1 MKNRFLSLLCVLAL
15 CLGLLPVTAL
25 AVDTAPQ
32 TLYVG
37 STTITAGYW
46 TSSDDG
52 TNWTS
57 PQEEPTGDSYI
68 YYDGQ
73 GTLKLHNATIQGGSN
88 TGSAPFGSG
97 IYALSSSGQP
107 VALTIELIGTN
118 TITGTFGIFLNA
130 EIDASSYGTNATL
143 TITGENNG
151 SLEVSGSNHGIF
163 VISGTGKASLTINDA
178 SVVAK
183 TTQTYS
189 GCAGVCVQSGAS
201 ATNSPNI
208 SLSVDGGS
216 LTASGTGSNDG
227 ILFYVGQ
234 SQATGATTSLTVS
247 ENAIVDA
254 RNGGIKALKISETL
268 PTPTPTGNNSSGIV
282 FDDKN
287 GTVYGTVELQNDLTI
302 NEGETLTVPDD
313 SSLNCNGN
321 LTNNGTILASGGTV
335 TGKLKGSANDIQT
348 PSITAQ
354 PTDQTVTEGQ
364 SATFTVEASAGSETP
379 TYQWQQKTAAS
390 GSDWTDISQE
400 TSASYTISSTTT
412 SMSGNQY
419 RCVVKSA
426 SGVSVI
432 SSAATLTVKKSVSPT
447 SYSISADVAPA
458 GAGTVTVNGSG
469 TSATVTANSDVTLT
483 ATSNEGYR
491 FVGWK
496 AVPDTVTIQDN
507 KFTMP
512 ASDVTVTAQFAKVV
526 TGVSLDKTSLSL
538 YTGST
543 GTLTATVEPDDA
555 TNQNVTWQSD
565 NANVATVQNGT
576 VTAVGAGETTITV
589 QTQDGNYTATCHV
602 TVTQSTYSISADTTA
617 LNFGS
622 VYTGYAQ
629 PAAQTVT
636 VENTGNQTLTLT
648 QPAST
653 GSFGVGSLSKS
664 ELAPGEKATFTVQP
678 KAGLAVGT
686 YSEYI
691 AVSGSEDATVTITA
705 SFTVKQYSS
714 GGGSSSSTPSVSEQ
728 TIDKIEAAK
737 DGSTVKITLRTGQT
751 KLDKEVFEELAGR
764 DVTLEITVP
773 GGVTWTVNGQDI
785 PENAKLSDLDLGVT
799 LDASTIPVSVINTI
813 TGTVDTIQLSL
824 KHDWEFGFTMTLT
837 APLGKTNAGYWANLY
852 YYNEGT
858 KALEFQAADR
868 IAADGTA
875 EFAFSHA
882 SDYAIVIDTES
893 HEPVEL
899 PFTDVPEDAW
909 YEDAA
914 GYVYK
919 HGLMAGTSATTFA
932 PDVTTSRAMI
942 ATILWRMA
950 GSPVVDYAMTYT
962 DVAQGQWYSEAV
974 RWATSEGVVTGYG
987 NGLFGTN
994 DPITREQF
1002 ATMLWRYAQTEGYD
1016 VSIGEDTNILS
1027 YTDVADLSEYAIPA
1041 MQWACGAGVI
1051 NGTGD
1056 GSTLTPQG
1064 QATRAQAAVMLM
1076 RFCENYV
1083 TW

>member
-1 MKNRFLSLLCVLAL
+1 MKKRLLSLFCAFAL
-15 CLGLLPVTAL
+15 VAGLLPVTAL
-25 AVDTAPQ
+25 AVGEPA

-37 STTITAGYW
+37 NQQVISVNDITYW
-46 TSSDDG
+46 TTDEGGNLTQSADNQSWNVKYDP
-52 TNWTS
+52 TS
-57 PQEEPTGDSYI
+57 A
-68 YYDGQ
+68 
-73 GTLKLHNATIQGGSN
+73 TLTLSGATIKGGSDVV
-88 TGSAPFGSG
+88 SIPFGSG
-97 IYALSSSGQP
+97 IYALSSSNQP
-107 VALTIELIGTN
+107 VALTIELIGKN
-118 TITGTFGIFLNA
+118 TITGNYGIYV
-130 EIDASSYGTNATL
+130 DAQQGGTVGTNASL
-143 TITGENNG
+143 LIQNSDDDG
-151 SLEVSGSNHGIF
+151 SLEVSGSSYGIY
-163 VISGTGKASLTINDA
+163 VKSGTGDASLTIKNA
-178 SVVAK
+178 SVDAK
-183 TTQTYS
+183 TTQIYS
-189 GCAGVCVQSGAS
+189 SYAGVCVQSGAS
-201 ATNSPNI
+201 TTDSPNI
-208 SLSVDGGS
+208 SLSVNGGS
-216 LTASGTGSNDG
+216 LTASASEGNDG
-227 ILFYVGQ
+227 IQFYVGN
-234 SQATGATTSLTVS
+234 SSASATTSLTVS

-254 RNGGIKALKISETL
+254 RNGGISASGISETL
-268 PTPTPTGNNSSGIV
+268 PTPTPTGDNRSGIV
-282 FDDKN
+282 FDGKN
-287 GTVYGTVELQNDLTI
+287 GTVYGDVTLDKSLTI
-302 NEGETLTVPDD
+302 NQGETLTVPDGSKLD
-313 SSLNCNGN
+313 CNNN
-321 LTNNGTILASGGTV
+321 LTNKGTILVETGGTVSGNLSGGTAV
-335 TGKLKGSANDIQT
+335 TT

-354 PTDQTVTEGQ
+354 PTGQTVTEGTQ
-364 SATFTVEASAGSETP
+364 AAFSVSATAGSETP
-379 TYQWQQKTAAS
+379 TYQWQQSTDNG
-390 GSDWTDISQE
+390 GSWMAINDA
-400 TSASYTISSTTT
+400 TSASYTTGTTTT
-412 SMSGNQY
+412 SMSGYQY

-426 SGVSVI
+426 SGVGVI
-432 SSAATLTVKKSVSPT
+432 SQAATLTVNQSVSPT
-447 SYSISADVAPA
+447 SYSISAYVAPA

-469 TSATVTANSDVTLT
+469 TSATVTANSEVALAATANDGYRFTGWMENDRQVSTDATYTFKATGDRTLT
-483 ATSNEGYR
+483 A
-491 FVGWK
+491 
-496 AVPDTVTIQDN
+496 
-507 KFTMP
+507 KFE
-512 ASDVTVTAQFAKVV
+512 KKV
-526 TGVSLDKTSLSL
+526 TGVTLNTETLEL
-538 YTGST
+538 FTGGSA
-543 GTLTATVEPDDA
+543 TLTATVEPSDA
-555 TNQNVTWQSD
+555 ANQNVTWQSD
-565 NANVATVQNGT
+565 NANVATVEGGT
-576 VTAVGAGETTITV
+576 VTAVGAGETDITV
-589 QTQDGNYTATCHV
+589 TTEDGGKTATCHV
-602 TVTQSTYSISADTTA
+602 TVTQSAYSISADTTA

-636 VENTGNQTLTLT
+636 ITNDGNQPLTLN

-653 GSFGVGSLSKS
+653 GSFEVGSLSKS
-664 ELAPGEKATFTVQP
+664 ELAAGEKATFTVQP

-686 YSEYI
+686 YSEDI
-691 AVSGSEDATVTITA
+691 AVSGSEGATVTITA
-705 SFTVKQYSS
+705 SFTVQRYSS
-714 GGGSSSSTPSVSEQ
+714 GGGSSSSTPSVSDQ
-728 TIDKIEAAK
+728 TVDKIESAK
-737 DGSTVKITLRTGQT
+737 DGATVEITLKSGQT
-751 KLDKEVFEELAGR
+751 KLDKEVFEALAGR

-824 KHDWEFGFTMTLT
+824 KHDGEFGFTMTLT

-852 YYNEGT
+852 YYNKGT

-909 YEDAA
+909 YADAA
-914 GYVYK
+914 AYVYK

-994 DPITREQF
+994 DPITREQL

-1041 MQWACGAGVI
+1041 MQWAVGAGII

-1064 QATRAQAAVMLM
+1064 QATRAQAAMMLQ
-1076 RFCENYV
+1076 RFCEEYV
-1083 TW
+1083 IW